1 MRKTYIIALLAL
13 AAATFNTKAINVELG
28 LAIDGSG
35 SISAANFA
43 LQRNG
48 YAAALAAE
56 VPTDGSVA
64 IGVWQFGSAVSQV
77 FATTII
83 SSVADLNNLIAAING
98 MTQAGGSTA
107 LGPAIQAAQTDI
119 LGNAIA
125 SDRQVID
132 VSTDGFGNVGID
144 QVTARNNAL
153 AAGIDQINGLL
164 VGAGASSTFVGG
176 VGSFSTAIVDF
187 STFQTTLEN
196 KLRTEIRGGTPDAGS
211 TAALMS
217 LGFLCLAG
225 ARRATRMA

>member
-1 MRKTYIIALLAL
+1 MRKNYIIALLAI
-13 AAATFNTKAINVELG
+13 AAATFNAQAINVELG

-77 FATTII
+77 FATTVI
-83 SSVADLNNLIAAING
+83 SSAADLNNLIAAING

-107 LGPAIQAAQTDI
+107 LGGAIQAAQTQI
-119 LGNAIA
+119 MGNAID
-125 SDRQVID
+125 STKQIID
-132 VSTDGFGNVGID
+132 VSTDGFGNIAPD
-144 QVTARNNAL
+144 QVTARNAAL

-176 VGSFSTAIVDF
+176 TDAFAITIADF
-187 STFQTTLEN
+187 STFQTAIEN
-196 KLRTEIRGGTPDAGS
+196 KLRQEIRGTPDAGS

-225 ARRATRMA
+225 FRRAFCLV